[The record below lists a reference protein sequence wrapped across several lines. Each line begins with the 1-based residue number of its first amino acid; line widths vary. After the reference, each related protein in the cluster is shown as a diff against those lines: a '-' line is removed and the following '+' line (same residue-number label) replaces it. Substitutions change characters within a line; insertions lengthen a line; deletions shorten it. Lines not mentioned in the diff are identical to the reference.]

1 MNYFPRSLNTYLK
14 ESMVSLSISAIMLLV
29 FIFINQLEVPLSQ
42 ALKTYQAFNPLLVTN
57 GEYFR
62 VFAWAFIHVEA
73 LELFFSILAMVLIG
87 ANLER
92 LLGSVRFAIF
102 FLAAA
107 GLNGVLLTLLH
118 GNLISL
124 DIYMYGAAPSVASS
138 IAAFLFIR
146 LWRPRWFDDTDLR
159 VLWVFITAYVIVI
172 FSGFALGFTSAV
184 FWIVYGIGV
193 VLGIALS
200 FILIPQHRFDA

>member
-1 MNYFPRSLNTYLK
+1 MNYLPRSLNTYMK
-14 ESMVSLSISAIMLLV
+14 ESVVSLSIAFIMILV
-29 FIFINQLEVPLSQ
+29 FMYINQVDMSLTQ
-42 ALKTYQAFNPLLVTN
+42 ALNTYQAFNPVLVSN
-57 GEYFR
+57 GDFVR
-62 VFAWAFIHVEA
+62 LFAWVFIHVEA
-73 LELFFSILAMVLIG
+73 LELFFSVLAMLLIG

-107 GLNGVLLTLLH
+107 ALNGLLLTFFQ

-146 LWRPRWFDDTDLR
+146 LLRPRWFDDTDLR

-172 FSGFALGFTSAV
+172 FSGFALGFTSSV
-184 FWIVYGIGV
+184 FWVVYGIGV
-193 VLGIALS
+193 GLGIILS
-200 FILIPQHRFDA
+200 FVLVPQQRFDT